1 MNKSIKTL
9 SKPVVEISVLNDNL
23 EMTSRPAKF
32 FIQDGNLLCND
43 IDACAYD
50 CEIRGSLWIAP
61 SLEAWAEKNNGYWE
75 WENAE
80 AIVFAPYDEVT
91 FTE

>member
-1 MNKSIKTL
+1 MRNSTKTL
-9 SKPVVEISVLNDNL
+9 SKPVIEISVLDKNL
-23 EMTSRPAKF
+23 ELTTRPAEF
-32 FIQDGNLLCND
+32 FIQDGNLMCCD
-43 IDACAYD
+43 IDAREYD

-61 SLEAWAEKNNGYWE
+61 SLVEWAEKNNGYWE

-80 AIVFAPYDEVT
+80 VISFAPNDEVT